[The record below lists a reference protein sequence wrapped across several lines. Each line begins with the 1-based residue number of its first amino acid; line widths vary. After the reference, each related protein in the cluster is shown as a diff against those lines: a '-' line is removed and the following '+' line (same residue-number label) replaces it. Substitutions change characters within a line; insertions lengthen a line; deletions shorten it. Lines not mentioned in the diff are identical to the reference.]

1 MLRPCVSISGRLSLC
16 ALLLVAGAARAD
28 ENASAGIQS
37 PAPGEL
43 DLAKA
48 AAGPSSNLP
57 LHISISRAGDAVG
70 TATFYSRSLTV
81 GTGSTIVVSPRKMS
95 ANSTFSIAL
104 PSPLN
109 SPGSS
114 SFHDLTNMPSR
125 MPVSASAITSDF
137 GWRRNPISGN
147 FQPHRGMDLA
157 APSGTPIVATMDGTV
172 AAAGWHGGYGLLVS
186 LDNVE
191 GLETRYGHLSRLAVS
206 EGQQVRKGD
215 VIGYV
220 GSTGNSTGPHLHY
233 EIRVGGQ
240 AIDPARYLH
249 RH

>member
-1 MLRPCVSISGRLSLC
+1 
-16 ALLLVAGAARAD
+16 
-28 ENASAGIQS
+28 
-37 PAPGEL
+37 
-43 DLAKA
+43 
-48 AAGPSSNLP
+48 
-57 LHISISRAGDAVG
+57 
-70 TATFYSRSLTV
+70 
-81 GTGSTIVVSPRKMS
+81 
-95 ANSTFSIAL
+95 
-104 PSPLN
+104 
-109 SPGSS
+109 
-114 SFHDLTNMPSR
+114 
-125 MPVSASAITSDF
+125 
-137 GWRRNPISGN
+137 
-147 FQPHRGMDLA
+147 MDLA

-206 EGQQVRKGD
+206 EGQQVHKGD